1 MRKAVFINTTAIII
15 TITIIIINTLAV
27 VCTWKKDIV
36 YELDMALDSV
46 DDQYIGCFYEMFN
59 RIKTKILQEELKK
72 NQKFERAWNKYSNIT
87 DNFTRIIKVYTEP
100 GKLYKQFNDAV
111 GSGIKNY
118 HTQFNYKAFH
128 FLLTRAV
135 QMHKVQKCVD
145 VFRRTDV
152 YFKSNVSN
160 PVMRFGRFTSTSF
173 RNNMTKFGNISCFK
187 IKTCY
192 GANISAISV
201 YPNEE
206 EVLIPPFE
214 KFKITN
220 TENNKMNCGVLYTLQ
235 SAGTCS
241 NMNCELFKMK
251 STVKC

>member
-1 MRKAVFINTTAIII
+1 MRKAVFINTTA
-15 TITIIIINTLAV
+15 IIIINTLAV

-36 YELDMALDSV
+36 FDLDMAPKSV
-46 DDQYIGCFYEMFN
+46 DDQYMGCGNKMYNEV
-59 RIKTKILQEELKK
+59 KSKILQEEFKK
-72 NQKFERAWNKYSNIT
+72 NELFEKIWNKHNVT
-87 DNFTRIIKVYTEP
+87 DDFTRIIKVYTDHTP
-100 GKLYKQFNDAV
+100 LYSQLNDAV
-111 GSGIKNY
+111 GSGRKKY
-118 HTQFNYKAFH
+118 LTQFNYKAFH
-128 FLLTRAV
+128 FLLTYAI
-135 QMHKVQKCVD
+135 QTYKVQTCVN
-145 VFRRTDV
+145 VFRRTKAS
-152 YFKSNVSN
+152 FKRSFFSS
-160 PVMRFGRFTSTSF
+160 VMRFGRFTSTSL
-173 RNNMTKFGNISCFK
+173 RNNMTDFGNITCFK
-187 IKTCY
+187 IGTCY